1 VVVRPVR
8 EVHLPSE
15 WISELLRIDWQRFKF
30 QVLSFKYYFAFEFRR
45 GCQPPT
51 RHVTNPE
58 RMLFPIGDDDRSL
71 SGPAT
76 VTWTIFGVNVVVFLY
91 QMLHPE
97 FTAGWSVV
105 PYEITH
111 GEDIVRPVLLQAGG
125 QSVEIDQA
133 PGPGFIY
140 LTILTAMFMHGGF
153 AHIFGNLLYLWIF
166 GDNVEHRFGH
176 LTFLFLYLGSGFAA
190 TLAQILL
197 DPNSVVPNLG
207 ASGAISGVLGAY
219 LVLFPRN
226 RVHAIF
232 FFTVVS
238 VPAVLVIGLW
248 IVLQLVSG
256 WGMLSAGSQLGG
268 VAYGAHI
275 GGFVTGAVSAMVL
288 RKLIAERDSVLV
300 RVAARDH
307 RSRPM
312 W

>member
-1 VVVRPVR
+1 
-8 EVHLPSE
+8 
-15 WISELLRIDWQRFKF
+15 
-30 QVLSFKYYFAFEFRR
+30 
-45 GCQPPT
+45 
-51 RHVTNPE
+51 
-58 RMLFPIGDDDRSL
+58 MLFPISDDDRSL

-76 VTWTIFGVNVVVFLY
+76 ITWTIFAVNVVVFIY
-91 QMLHPE
+91 QTAHPE

-111 GEDIVRPVLLQAGG
+111 GQDIVRPVTLQAGD
-125 QSVEIDQA
+125 QSVQIDHA

-140 LTILTAMFMHGGF
+140 LTILTAMFMHGGL

-176 LTFLFLYLGSGFAA
+176 GTFLMLYLGSGIVA
-190 TLAQILL
+190 TVAQILL
-197 DPNSVVPNLG
+197 DPDSMVPNLG

-248 IVLQLVSG
+248 IVFQLISG
-256 WGMLSAGSQLGG
+256 WGMLSAGPQLGG

-275 GGFVTGAVSAMVL
+275 GGFVTGTVSALVL
-288 RKLIAERDSVLV
+288 RKVIAERDSVLA
-300 RVAARDH
+300 RAAARDH

-312 W
+312 WGR